1 MYHIGHARVLEQAKK
16 LFPNTYLIVGVSGD
30 QETIE
35 KKGKIVMSEK
45 ERTDILKHCKW
56 VDEVIC
62 PCPWTITIDFLRKNN
77 IHYVAHDEIPYSAEG
92 VDDIYADVKKLVSI
106 KTYDEM

>member
-1 MYHIGHARVLEQAKK
+1 M
-16 LFPNTYLIVGVSGD
+16 SGD
-30 QETIE
+30 KETIE
-35 KKGKIVMSEK
+35 KKGKIVMNER

-77 IHYVAHDEIPYSAEG
+77 IHYVAHDEIPYGAAG
-92 VDDIYADVKKLVSI
+92 TDDIYSEVKKLVSSS
-106 KTYDEM
+106 TYSFNLTNTNNRECLERHRGLMGYQLQT